1 MDVRWDGYQ
10 QFGQWRK
17 HPKHAGPRQ
26 CAYRLGFD
34 ACGAPRLCVEQLA
47 VLLEDWG
54 RLGAEQRD
62 PDRHVSQWHSRLRQR
77 FQYPHGLAHNWTVK
91 AEWAFIG
98 LNSWNFSA
106 TPLAVGF
113 VGDRFNAHRDINM
126 FTVGANYKF

>member
-47 VLLEDWG
+47 ILLEDWW

-62 PDRHVSQWHSRLRQR
+62 RDRHVSQWHSRLRQR
-77 FQYPHGLAHNWTVK
+77 FHYQQWMVDWPRRRIRPDSQLDRQSGVGLYR
-91 AEWAFIG
+91 AEQLEFQRHPSGRWICWG
-98 LNSWNFSA
+98 Q
-106 TPLAVGF
+106 
-113 VGDRFNAHRDINM
+113 I
-126 FTVGANYKF
+126 